1 MSPNV
6 EKVVKGRILVLTVL
20 KKKTTKG
27 QTSYS
32 CLLQNFKERCEEVTL
47 LILDDVRGDCT
58 CESTEECSDAD
69 AQFFLY
75 ELGKATER

>member
-6 EKVVKGRILVLTVL
+6 EKVVKGRSLVLTVL
-20 KKKTTKG
+20 KKPEE

-47 LILDDVRGDCT
+47 LILDDVRGACT

-69 AQFFLY
+69 AQFFPY